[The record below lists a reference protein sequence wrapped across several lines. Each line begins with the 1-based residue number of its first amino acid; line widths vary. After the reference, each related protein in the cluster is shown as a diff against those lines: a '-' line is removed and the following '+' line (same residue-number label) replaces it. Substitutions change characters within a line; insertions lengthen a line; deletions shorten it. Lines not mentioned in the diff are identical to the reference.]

1 MVLEI
6 TGNAP
11 GFPEHDGKTLIME
24 IKYTNAKKKLIYKN
38 DGTSKRKKKS
48 SQYIT
53 NILSTHI

>member
-1 MVLEI
+1 VLEI

-24 IKYTNAKKKLIYKN
+24 IKYTNAEKKLVYKN
-38 DGTSKRKKKS
+38 DGTSKRGAGGGGGT
-48 SQYIT
+48 IH